1 MELSRNQSSALAAN
15 KDSWG
20 DKMGEKKDGF
30 LRLASRNIGG
40 IDVYAGNSKEEELK
54 TWIVNSEFDIFGLQ
68 ELNLNVSK
76 CRDRERIGERMKS
89 PAWEFFNTA
98 TGHNKH
104 YTGNKKML
112 YGGTMLLAQ
121 GQQCHRVASSGAD
134 ERGLG
139 RWAWFLLHGKDRIKT
154 RVVTAYRPC
163 KTTKL
168 TSTGTVYNQHL
179 QYFKDQNI
187 DTCPLTMFD
196 NDLTAL
202 IQKWIRQGEK
212 VVLMIDSNDDINT
225 GAFDRKLRQC
235 GLISA
240 LRTRHG
246 TNVPPTQHSGS
257 VAIDDIYIT
266 PNLQVGKAGYL
277 PFGDGPGDHRG
288 LFVDIHIQ
296 SIVGGEYQKIH
307 RQQARRLIS
316 TDVRVAEKFNSLF
329 DEQLRRNN
337 IHQRME
343 QLNRT
348 CHYPMTAMEQ
358 KLYEKMDRCQ
368 VQAFNYENKRC
379 RKLRFGQVHYAP
391 EEIQK
396 EGRKIS

>member
-1 MELSRNQSSALAAN
+1 MNKAKTDNDETQKETKKKTNVTIASQRQLINTNGIMELSRNQSSALAAN

-40 IDVYAGNSKEEELK
+40 IGVYAGNSKEEELK

-89 PAWEFFNTA
+89 PAWEFFKTA

-112 YGGTMLLAQ
+112 YGGTVLLDQ

-139 RWAWFLLHGKDRIKT
+139 RWAWFLLNGKDRIKT

-168 TSTGTVYNQHL
+168 TSTVTVYNQHL

-187 DTCPLTMFD
+187 WLHRV
-196 NDLTAL
+196 DLSCRIL
-202 IQKWIRQGEK
+202 I
-212 VVLMIDSNDDINT
+212 
-225 GAFDRKLRQC
+225 
-235 GLISA
+235 
-240 LRTRHG
+240 
-246 TNVPPTQHSGS
+246 
-257 VAIDDIYIT
+257 
-266 PNLQVGKAGYL
+266 
-277 PFGDGPGDHRG
+277 
-288 LFVDIHIQ
+288 
-296 SIVGGEYQKIH
+296 
-307 RQQARRLIS
+307 
-316 TDVRVAEKFNSLF
+316 
-329 DEQLRRNN
+329 
-337 IHQRME
+337 
-343 QLNRT
+343 
-348 CHYPMTAMEQ
+348 
-358 KLYEKMDRCQ
+358 
-368 VQAFNYENKRC
+368 
-379 RKLRFGQVHYAP
+379 
-391 EEIQK
+391 K
-396 EGRKIS
+396 E